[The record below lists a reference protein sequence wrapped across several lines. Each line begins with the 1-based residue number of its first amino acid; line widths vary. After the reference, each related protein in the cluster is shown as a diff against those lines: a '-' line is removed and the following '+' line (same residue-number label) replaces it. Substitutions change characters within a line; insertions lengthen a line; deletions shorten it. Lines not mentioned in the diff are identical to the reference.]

1 MTSHISP
8 TAATAREA
16 ARSTDGK
23 FGTQPLAEADIDL
36 TPIGPAPVDPALSA
50 PPMTF
55 RRGARDST
63 HQEYIVTG
71 AGPGVRRLT
80 TVRDEHGDF
89 IQVEHEFDLD
99 SVTDRCLGAD
109 HPDPF
114 AWQRARQK
122 DIAEIVE
129 AHDPGFGQ
137 RLSYF
142 HGDTIEAES
151 VDPSVDNG
159 GVNAALTAAAARAA
173 AIPVE
178 DIVVEGLK
186 ARSAAD
192 TAAGRELAGEHAGAL
207 TDAQADGMR
216 GAVMVED
223 VRVLVDPARYAEATT
238 STWRLPAPR
247 RCGPTSRTTPRIATS
262 TARSSS
268 RSASAAPANPRL
280 TGAEQ
285 SWHRVTS
292 VRALLNV

>member
-1 MTSHISP
+1 MTTSN
-8 TAATAREA
+8 TATAAREA
-16 ARSTDGK
+16 ARTSTGQ

-36 TPIGPAPVDPALSA
+36 SPIGPAPVDPALSA
-50 PPMTF
+50 APMTF

-63 HQEYIVTG
+63 HQAYIVTG
-71 AGPGVRRLT
+71 AGPAVRRLT

-99 SVTDRCLGAD
+99 NVTDRCLGAD

-142 HGDTIEAES
+142 HGDTVEAES
-151 VDPSVDNG
+151 VDPSVNNG

-178 DIVVEGLK
+178 DVIVEGLK
-186 ARSAAD
+186 DRSAAD
-192 TAAGRELAGEHAGAL
+192 TAAGRDLAGEHAGAL
-207 TDAQADGMR
+207 TDAQAEVVGR
-216 GAVMVED
+216 AQRLLGPRTKALSVSPGGLED
-223 VRVLVDPARYAEATT
+223 
-238 STWRLPAPR
+238 
-247 RCGPTSRTTPRIATS
+247 
-262 TARSSS
+262 
-268 RSASAAPANPRL
+268 APASITWASTYNPNTMHTDEIDAQGFVVRSTYRRGDL
-280 TGAEQ
+280 EGE
-285 SWHRVTS
+285 S
-292 VRALLNV
+292 VMGLGGDIAPKRWRNQ